1 MTKYVVI
8 KNWIENIASDK
19 DLVSIVNGVNSYNGS
34 LDSMYYYRMEDMNE
48 LFYEV
53 KPLELLDKL
62 AKDFDST
69 QELFKDTIY
78 GLESCSYTEAGE
90 DIKSYADDVAEAI
103 INVMEEYELWIP
115 ASLEFELEES
125 KEEKE

>member
-1 MTKYVVI
+1 MEKQEII
-8 KNWIENIASDK
+8 KNWIMNEASD
-19 DLVSIVNGVNSYNGS
+19 DELVSIVSGVNSYNGS
-34 LDSMYYYRMEDMNE
+34 LDSMYYYQMQDMDE
-48 LFYEV
+48 LFYGV

-125 KEEKE
+125 EEEEE

>member
-1 MTKYVVI
+1 MATKQEI
-8 KNWIENIASDK
+8 IENWVENVASDEE
-19 DLVSIVNGVNSYNGS
+19 LVSIVSAVNSYNGS
-34 LDSMYYYRMEDMNE
+34 LDSMCYYQMEDINE
-48 LFYEV
+48 LFYGV

-103 INVMEEYELWIP
+103 TDAMEEDDIWIP
-115 ASLEFELEES
+115 SSLEELLEE
-125 KEEKE
+125 E